1 MQGLTLRAERGI
13 EIIMEN
19 SDIDSENIDRE
30 NIDRGN
36 IASGNIASG
45 NIARGNIARQ
55 ANKKLRRQRILDLA
69 VHLIATDGIEGFT
82 INRLAREAGV
92 STPTIHNLFGKKNDI
107 IKELVS
113 NLIQH
118 MSGLTVQ
125 SPPIDPI
132 ENAKFFLGNMITEFE
147 KNTDFFRVALMSTEQ
162 LGLFHPNLPNG
173 LFQEAQKVAAPRK
186 EWYESGLLLG
196 NIEPSVIM
204 KRVHNSNRLGRL
216 DWASGYIDL
225 SQMRQQVLQSILL
238 AYASDA
244 SPEYHVRLCEEIN
257 SLNTP

>member
-1 MQGLTLRAERGI
+1 
-13 EIIMEN
+13 MEN
-19 SDIDSENIDRE
+19 S
-30 NIDRGN
+30 G
-36 IASGNIASG
+36 
-45 NIARGNIARQ
+45 IARGNIARQ

-69 VHLIATDGIEGFT
+69 VRLIASDGVEGFT

-118 MSGLTVQ
+118 MDGLTVQ

-132 ENAKFFLGNMITEFE
+132 ENAKFFIGNMVAEFE
-147 KNTDFFRVALMSTEQ
+147 KSTDFFRVALMSAEQ
-162 LGLFHPNLPNG
+162 LGLFHPKLPNG
-173 LFQEAQKVAAPRK
+173 LFQAAQKVATPRR

-225 SQMRQQVLQSILL
+225 NQMRHQVLESIFL

-244 SPEYHVRLCEEIN
+244 SPEYHVRLCEEIS
-257 SLNTP
+257 SLNTQ

>member
-1 MQGLTLRAERGI
+1 MQGLPLRAERGI

-147 KNTDFFRVALMSTEQ
+147 KNTDFFRVALMSAEQ

-225 SQMRQQVLQSILL
+225 NQMRQQVLQSILL

>member
-19 SDIDSENIDRE
+19 SDIDSENIDR
-30 NIDRGN
+30 
-36 IASGNIASG
+36 GNIASG

-147 KNTDFFRVALMSTEQ
+147 KNTDFFRVALMSAEQ

-225 SQMRQQVLQSILL
+225 SQMRQQVLQSMLL

>member
-1 MQGLTLRAERGI
+1 MQWLNLRAERGI

-19 SDIDSENIDRE
+19 SDIDSENIDSE

-225 SQMRQQVLQSILL
+225 SQMRQQVLQSMLL